1 MSTPGFRKGRSQ
13 GGRGPAPR
21 DSGEGFVSS
30 SLFSQ
35 AQILH
40 LMKTEF
46 ARARRHGIPLG
57 CMLLQVDRVNQ
68 LIDLYGA
75 DLRQTLRQT
84 LSLMVREKTR
94 GADLLGVVN
103 EDRYLLV
110 LPHTALEAT
119 RIVAERLHSLFRD
132 YEVAVDGRPLDLT
145 VSVGLSA
152 TGQSEAMFF
161 DTLVGQAEA
170 ALDFAIDHGGNRIAS
185 FGETQLLGNDP
196 TGDAG
201 S

>member
-1 MSTPGFRKGRSQ
+1 MTTPGFRKGRSS
-13 GGRGPAPR
+13 GGRGPAAR
-21 DSGEGFVSS
+21 DGGEGLVSS

-46 ARARRHGIPLG
+46 ARSRRHGFPLG
-57 CMLLQVDRVNQ
+57 CMLLQVDRVTQ

-84 LSLMVREKTR
+84 LSQMVREKTR
-94 GADLLGVVN
+94 GADLMGLIN
-103 EDRYLLV
+103 EDRYMLV
-110 LPHTALEAT
+110 LPHTALEPT
-119 RIVAERLHSLFRD
+119 RVVADRLHTLFRE
-132 YEVAVDGRPLDLT
+132 YEVSVDGRALDLT

-170 ALDFAIDHGGNRIAS
+170 ALDFAIERGGNRIAS

-196 TGDAG
+196 TREPG

>member
-1 MSTPGFRKGRSQ
+1 MTTPGFRKGRSS
-13 GGRGPAPR
+13 GGRGPAAR
-21 DSGEGFVSS
+21 DGGEGFVSS

-46 ARARRHGIPLG
+46 ARSRRHGFPLG
-57 CMLLQVDRVNQ
+57 CMLLQVDRVTQ

-84 LSLMVREKTR
+84 LSQMEREKTR
-94 GADLLGVVN
+94 GADLMGLIN
-103 EDRYLLV
+103 EDRYMLV
-110 LPHTALEAT
+110 LPHTALEPT
-119 RIVAERLHSLFRD
+119 RVVADRLHTLFRE
-132 YEVAVDGRPLDLT
+132 YEVSVDGRALDLT

-170 ALDFAIDHGGNRIAS
+170 ALDFAIERGGNRIAS

-196 TGDAG
+196 TREPG